1 MLHNNSAGMHHSPG
15 DKVAT
20 DSHLISV
27 DSQLFLEMSSSAPLL
42 MSSNAAPSPG
52 RSAAKCLNRIVK
64 LSGSTSALGVVVA
77 TGVIEEVDVAEDGK
91 GAQPLELSTIW
102 SMESL
107 EEATMVEE
115 VVDIMVTQEDMEEEV
130 VVDVER

>member
-27 DSQLFLEMSSSAPLL
+27 DSQSFLEMSSSAPLL

-64 LSGSTSALGVVVA
+64 LSGSTSALGVVA

-107 EEATMVEE
+107 EEAIMVEQ
-115 VVDIMVTQEDMEEEV
+115 VVDIVVTQEGMEEEV

>member
-27 DSQLFLEMSSSAPLL
+27 DSQSFLEMSSSAPLL

-64 LSGSTSALGVVVA
+64 LSGSTSALGVA
-77 TGVIEEVDVAEDGK
+77 AMGVTEEVDEVVVDGR
-91 GAQPLELSTIW
+91 GAQLLVTSRAL

-107 EEATMVEE
+107 EGAT
-115 VVDIMVTQEDMEEEV
+115 MEEEV
-130 VVDVER
+130 EDMVVTQEGMEEGVVDVER

>member
-1 MLHNNSAGMHHSPG
+1 MHHSPG

-64 LSGSTSALGVVVA
+64 LSGSTSALGVVA

-115 VVDIMVTQEDMEEEV
+115 VVDIVVTQEGMEEEV

>member
-1 MLHNNSAGMHHSPG
+1 
-15 DKVAT
+15 
-20 DSHLISV
+20 
-27 DSQLFLEMSSSAPLL
+27 MSSSAPLL

-64 LSGSTSALGVVVA
+64 LSGSTSALGVVA

-115 VVDIMVTQEDMEEEV
+115 EVDIVVTQEVMEEEV

>member
-64 LSGSTSALGVVVA
+64 LSGSTSALGVVA

-115 VVDIMVTQEDMEEEV
+115 VVDIVVTQEGMEEEV

>member
-1 MLHNNSAGMHHSPG
+1 M
-15 DKVAT
+15 
-20 DSHLISV
+20 
-27 DSQLFLEMSSSAPLL
+27 
-42 MSSNAAPSPG
+42 
-52 RSAAKCLNRIVK
+52 
-64 LSGSTSALGVVVA
+64 VVA

-115 VVDIMVTQEDMEEEV
+115 VVGIVVTQEGMEEEV
-130 VVDVER
+130 VADVER